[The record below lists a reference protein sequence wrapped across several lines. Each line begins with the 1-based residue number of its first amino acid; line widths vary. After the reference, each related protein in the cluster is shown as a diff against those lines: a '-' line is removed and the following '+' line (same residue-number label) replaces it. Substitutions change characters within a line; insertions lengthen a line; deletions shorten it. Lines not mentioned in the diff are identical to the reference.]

1 MDQIIEF
8 KYCEHEEKGGKIGV
22 DMTSKNVSILLATPS
37 LTVCVD
43 EEEEEEEEDKGF
55 QVNVRVNINFE
66 QVKDNCL
73 SFTSFV
79 C

>member
-1 MDQIIEF
+1 
-8 KYCEHEEKGGKIGV
+8 
-22 DMTSKNVSILLATPS
+22 MTSKNVSILLAPPS

-43 EEEEEEEEDKGF
+43 EEEEEEEDKGF